1 MLPFARTRPCG
12 NNVRMRSPSGLAVI
26 VAAAC
31 ASACADWAAIDGGDR
46 ALSLGA
52 TNDGTV
58 LRPLALPPSG
68 DGYWIPPL
76 WRARGHEYG
85 TDAAIDLIVGVARR
99 IAAAAPPGSPRLG
112 VGDLSPLTGGSS
124 TEHHSHQ
131 AGRDVDL
138 LYFITTEKGETV
150 ENDAMRRFGGDG
162 VTLLD
167 RADPSA
173 PRFRF
178 DVARNWA
185 LVRAL
190 ITAPEARVQWIFLYE
205 PLSLSLLAYAHDH
218 GESDAIL
225 ARARAVLH
233 QPGDS
238 APHDDHMHVRIYCSD
253 AERAAGC
260 LDRGPPL
267 DDDARALSVDDA
279 APILTDA
286 LHRLPAD
293 ALTGR

>member
-1 MLPFARTRPCG
+1 VRAGG
-12 NNVRMRSPSGLAVI
+12 NNVRMGSRPGLAI
-26 VAAAC
+26 VVAIALG
-31 ASACADWAAIDGGDR
+31 ACADWAAIDGSDR
-46 ALSLGA
+46 SLSWGA
-52 TNDGTV
+52 TNDGAV
-58 LRPLALPPSG
+58 IRPLALPSSG
-68 DGYWIPPL
+68 DGYWVPPL

-85 TDAAIDLIVGVARR
+85 TDAAIDLVVGVARR
-99 IAAAAPPGSPRLG
+99 IGAPGAPRLG
-112 VGDLSPLTGGSS
+112 VGDLSPPTGGAS

-131 AGRDVDL
+131 AGRDIDL
-138 LYFITTEKGETV
+138 LYFITTEKGLPL
-150 ENDAMRRFGGDG
+150 ENDAMRKVGADG
-162 VTLLD
+162 LTQID
-167 RADPSA
+167 RAAPNA

-205 PLSLSLLAYAHDH
+205 PLAETLLAYAHDH
-218 GESDAIL
+218 GESDAIQ

-238 APHDDHMHVRIYCSD
+238 APHDDHMHVRIYCSE

-260 LDRGPPL
+260 VDRGPPL
-267 DDDARALSVDDA
+267 ADDARELSADDA

-286 LHRLPAD
+286 LQHLPAS
-293 ALTGR
+293 ALAGK